1 LRIEEEE
8 MKLYHVTAMTE
19 SLEKLSAKDS
29 FFSWEDAIDQIKD
42 WKKSGKKLKTA
53 WVSEKDINGHEEVTE
68 VDLNEE

>member
-1 LRIEEEE
+1 

-53 WVSEKDINGHEEVTE
+53 WVSEYCPAN
-68 VDLNEE
+68 